1 MAFNRTGCWR
11 REQVEQVAGAAGAR
25 NATATRVGGNG
36 HHGRHAGSTIPPPRR
51 APQRLHQKEK
61 GEKSDES
68 KLATTPASRRRGRS
82 GRVAP
87 EEEEMGEGK
96 QGVRCGRIW
105 ASGACQP
112 PASGAAS
119 RAWPGKAVA
128 VELRIW
134 KATTRGVRACHAP
147 CGDGGTRAREH
158 GCWSA
163 RSKGASARGGGGTGP
178 WRGRRG
184 RGWRW
189 MEAEAEA
196 GC

>member
-1 MAFNRTGCWR
+1 MQRPPELEEMVTMD
-11 REQVEQVAGAAGAR
+11 
-25 NATATRVGGNG
+25 ATQLPQF
-36 HHGRHAGSTIPPPRR
+36 HPPRR
-51 APQRLHQKEK
+51 APQRLHQKAK

-87 EEEEMGEGK
+87 EEMGEGK

-128 VELRIW
+128 AELRIW

-163 RSKGASARGGGGTGP
+163 RSKIASARGGGGTGP
-178 WRGRRG
+178 CVVGGGAAGGGWRRRQRLVVEG
-184 RGWRW
+184 RG
-189 MEAEAEA
+189 AELGFGVGVGIAHYIP
-196 GC
+196 